1 MTEKLSKLLHSRFF
15 LGSLCIVLE
24 FVQLIAVFILMYE
37 FVPPITVLAWV
48 FYIGVVL
55 YLINRDEIP
64 EFKIPWLMILLLLPV
79 LGAFVFVLLSS
90 NETSKRQYKRYE
102 TAEREMT
109 PYLKQTDWLPVLR
122 EQNADAYLQANYLH
136 KAVGM
141 PCFGNSKTSYFP
153 LGEDFH
159 AALLAD
165 LRKAKAF
172 IFMEYFIVQEGTMW
186 DSIHEVL
193 KEKAMD
199 GVSVYGMYD
208 DFGCIGTLPEHY
220 YRQLCEE
227 GIHCVPANKF
237 KPVLSH
243 IHNNRDHRKITVID
257 GEIGYTG
264 GVNLADEYINA
275 ITKYGHRKDT
285 AVRIEGEA
293 AKNLSALF
301 VTHWNTQSDE
311 HIDCASCMLMSASP
325 VRGRGVV
332 IPCCKLARLTFRKQ
346 FVINSKTF
354 RQ

>member
-1 MTEKLSKLLHSRFF
+1 M
-15 LGSLCIVLE
+15 
-24 FVQLIAVFILMYE
+24 
-37 FVPPITVLAWV
+37 
-48 FYIGVVL
+48 
-55 YLINRDEIP
+55 
-64 EFKIPWLMILLLLPV
+64 
-79 LGAFVFVLLSS
+79 FVLLSS

-332 IPCCKLARLTFRKQ
+332 IPCCKLARLPFRNQ
-346 FVINSKTF
+346 FVTNSKTF